1 MKLFPTNT
9 YTFKLFGEETEAL
22 DRLKRRTEFS
32 ESLSSQCTDKSFRG
46 IIDRNSFR
54 IISSEIGK
62 GALCVLTG
70 KIENKTGEVKIEINK
85 PFRILFSF
93 ILCFPLIGIALAIVV
108 GREEIPLLLPFIAIL
123 QTLMIRFLFI
133 EIAFRILSKRSLHKL
148 RDVLDLE
155 TLKKNSN

>member
-70 KIENKTGEVKIEINK
+70 KIENKTAHINLAYVTLDTPIHEILGHPIIRAIKNK
-85 PFRILFSF
+85 QQEDGKSITKEEFERETKTYWILF
-93 ILCFPLIGIALAIVV
+93 
-108 GREEIPLLLPFIAIL
+108 
-123 QTLMIRFLFI
+123 
-133 EIAFRILSKRSLHKL
+133 
-148 RDVLDLE
+148 
-155 TLKKNSN
+155 N